1 MKNMPGP
8 INGGEEG
15 GHEKLDVTKIDWNA
29 WRWACSCY

>member
-15 GHEKLDVTKIDWNA
+15 GHEKLDVTKID
-29 WRWACSCY
+29 